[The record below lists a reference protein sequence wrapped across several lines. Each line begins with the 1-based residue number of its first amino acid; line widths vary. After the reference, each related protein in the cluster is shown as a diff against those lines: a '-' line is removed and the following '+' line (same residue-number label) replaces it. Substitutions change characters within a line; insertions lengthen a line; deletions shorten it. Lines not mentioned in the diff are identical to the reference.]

1 MPAKGS
7 WGFSLFGNG
16 SVADDKIVDGSVENS
31 LSPSL
36 RLQLDK
42 DVYRP
47 GDLVSVT
54 IEIHNPC
61 NSTDNSET
69 QHEDDDAC
77 SLLVERLGFEIEGT
91 EKLDTQWFSMQ
102 RPFSGTKHRR
112 GEQVFLDCSTPHVI
126 SNQIVSSG
134 ATKTYIVRTELPD
147 SIPPS
152 YRGTTIRYFYC
163 VRTTLSGRF
172 LALERGSRRDLMKE
186 TVLLEDRIP
195 LQIWVSQKTSGLLNE
210 NQSDGILQATNIPMD
225 IYWKE
230 KDSDSEWA
238 RANETSDGGEEGY
251 DSSRDETLSVSSY
264 NPSKGNLNKAFG
276 SSLSLQSAASRF
288 SNRDV
293 LHLQGE
299 RSSLSS
305 YLALPHVSVAE
316 VIYDSSGDVL
326 SPDKKSPAVLSP
338 SPSTQRKHPF
348 SPGEDTIVPPVAET
362 SEPVAS
368 EGFVRGRSYNIR
380 LDDQVLLRFSPKNSD
395 STYYFS
401 DMIGGTLTFLH
412 EEGARRCLEV
422 SITLETSETISQQFV
437 HPSRRNAPMITKIQ
451 SDRYEVVAD
460 LVQTSFLFSIPMDGP
475 MSFATPLVSVQW
487 ALRFEFFTTPKKVDW
502 TRYEHPLLIE
512 GRDKGEWVLPITV
525 HAPPPR
531 AQPAH
536 TRSERP
542 DSLGPMWNRN

>member
-16 SVADDKIVDGSVENS
+16 GASDEKIVDGSVQDS

-47 GDLVSVT
+47 GDVVSVT

-61 NSTDNSET
+61 NATENSET
-69 QHEDDDAC
+69 QQEDDDAC
-77 SLLVERLGFEIEGT
+77 SFLVERLGFEIKGT

-102 RPFSGTKHRR
+102 KPFSGTKHRR
-112 GEQVFLDCSTPHVI
+112 GEQVFLDCSAPRVI

-134 ATKTYIVRTELPD
+134 ATKTYIVRTELPN
-147 SIPPS
+147 SMPPS
-152 YRGTTIRYFYC
+152 YRGTAIRYFYC

-186 TVLLEDRIP
+186 TVLLEDHIP

-210 NQSDGILQATNIPMD
+210 DHSDGILQATTIPMD

-238 RANETSDGGEEGY
+238 RVNETSDGGEEGY
-251 DSSRDETLSVSSY
+251 DSSRDETSSVSSY
-264 NPSKGNLNKAFG
+264 NPSKGNLSKAFG

-288 SNRDV
+288 SNKDL

-316 VIYDSSGDVL
+316 VLYDSSGDVL
-326 SPDKKSPAVLSP
+326 SPNKKSPAVLSP
-338 SPSTQRKHPF
+338 SKQRKHPF
-348 SPGEDTIVPPVAET
+348 SPGEDTIIPPVAGT

-401 DMIGGTLTFLH
+401 DMIGGTLTFFH
-412 EEGARRCLEV
+412 DEGARRCLEV

-475 MSFATPLVSVQW
+475 MSFSTPLVSVQW
-487 ALRFEFFTTPKKVDW
+487 ALRFEFFTTPKNVDW
-502 TRYEHPLLIE
+502 TRYDHPLLIE

-531 AQPAH
+531 AQPAR

-542 DSLGPMWNRN
+542 DSFGPMWNRN

>member
-1 MPAKGS
+1 MFNRMPAKGSS

-16 SVADDKIVDGSVENS
+16 GASDEKIVDGSVQNS

-36 RLQLDK
+36 KLQLDK

-61 NSTDNSET
+61 NNPTENSEI

-77 SLLVERLGFEIEGT
+77 SLLVERLGFEIKGT

-102 RPFSGTKHRR
+102 KSLPGAKYRR
-112 GEQVFLDCSTPHVI
+112 GEQVFLDCSTPRVI
-126 SNQIVSSG
+126 SNQIVPSG
-134 ATKTYIVRTELPD
+134 ATKTFIIRTELPD
-147 SIPPS
+147 TIPPS
-152 YRGTTIRYFYC
+152 YKGTTIRYFYY

-210 NQSDGILQATNIPMD
+210 DQNDGILQATTIPMD

-251 DSSRDETLSVSSY
+251 DSSRDETSSVSSY
-264 NPSKGNLNKAFG
+264 NPSKGNLNAAFG

-288 SNRDV
+288 SNKDV

-299 RSSLSS
+299 RPSLSS

-316 VIYDSSGDVL
+316 VLYDSSGDVL
-326 SPDKKSPAVLSP
+326 SPVKKSPAVLSP
-338 SPSTQRKHPF
+338 SKQRKHPF
-348 SPGEDTIVPPVAET
+348 SPGEDTLVPPAAET

-401 DMIGGTLTFLH
+401 DMIGGTLTFFH

-422 SITLETSETISQQFV
+422 SITLETSETITQQFV
-437 HPSRRNAPMITKIQ
+437 HPSRRNAPMITKVFIR
-451 SDRYEVVAD
+451 SLYHWSVP
-460 LVQTSFLFSIPMDGP
+460 LMSGIFFS
-475 MSFATPLVSVQW
+475 S
-487 ALRFEFFTTPKKVDW
+487 VDW
-502 TRYEHPLLIE
+502 YLF
-512 GRDKGEWVLPITV
+512 
-525 HAPPPR
+525 
-531 AQPAH
+531 
-536 TRSERP
+536 
-542 DSLGPMWNRN
+542 